1 VTAAGGTITML
12 VGAVLLRLTFTD
24 TYTRYVQPGMGKWLI
39 VAGIAIILVGLV
51 TLIQALRHVEPPEAH
66 GHDHE
71 HAHSVGVGWLLLA
84 PIAALLLVAPPTLG
98 SYGVE
103 RAANVDIRSGTA
115 VFTKLKRTAG
125 PVPLTLLEYVQRSFE
140 HGGASFNGVPVE
152 LTGFVVDA
160 GGGEGFL
167 LARYQIACCAADARP
182 TVVRVLGTSGTPP
195 HIDTWVTVT
204 GTFRRSTGDV
214 PVLDATTVA
223 EIEAPDDPYE

>member
-1 VTAAGGTITML
+1 ML

-39 VAGIAIILVGLV
+39 VAGVAIIVVGLV
-51 TLIQALRHVEPPEAH
+51 TLIQALRHVEPSEAH

-71 HAHSVGVGWLLLA
+71 HAHNVGVGWLLLA

-103 RAANVDIRSGTA
+103 RAANVDVRSGAA
-115 VFTKLKRTAG
+115 VFAKLKRGAD

-140 HGGASFNGVPVE
+140 HEGASFRGVPVQ
-152 LTGFVVDA
+152 LTGFVADA
-160 GGGEGFL
+160 GGEGFL

-195 HIDTWVTVT
+195 RTDTWVTVT
-204 GTFRRSTGDV
+204 GTFRQSAGDV
-214 PVLDATTVA
+214 PALDATTVA
-223 EIEAPDDPYE
+223 AIEAPDDPYE